1 KGLKPGDEVLTINGF
16 TPMRESLTKMEY
28 ALNALVPQSSLRLD
42 LRAPSGKISHVVVK
56 AKVRQTTAIM
66 DYGDMTG
73 RDRWRVGLE
82 REDELRLM
90 RPQCKELSGG
100 VMILRLPIFL
110 PTETA
115 LQDIIGKAR
124 EHHTLIIDLRG
135 NPGGAESSLQD
146 LLGAMFEKDVKIA
159 DRVTRQATKP
169 LMAKTKHKAFTG
181 QLIVLVDS
189 RSASAA
195 ELFARVVQIEKRG
208 VVLGDR
214 TSGSVMEARYYGHE
228 TGSNPVFHYGTSIS
242 EADLVMADGKSL
254 EHSGVTPDETMLPSP
269 TDLANHFDPLLA
281 RAAEIAGVNLS
292 SEEAGKLFP
301 YEWPKD

>member
-1 KGLKPGDEVLTINGF
+1 
-16 TPMRESLTKMEY
+16 
-28 ALNALVPQSSLRLD
+28 
-42 LRAPSGKISHVVVK
+42 
-56 AKVRQTTAIM
+56 
-66 DYGDMTG
+66 
-73 RDRWRVGLE
+73 
-82 REDELRLM
+82 
-90 RPQCKELSGG
+90 
-100 VMILRLPIFL
+100 
-110 PTETA
+110 
-115 LQDIIGKAR
+115 
-124 EHHTLIIDLRG
+124 
-135 NPGGAESSLQD
+135 
-146 LLGAMFEKDVKIA
+146 
-159 DRVTRQATKP
+159 
-169 LMAKTKHKAFTG
+169 
-181 QLIVLVDS
+181 VLVDS